1 MAIKIILAEFMII
14 AAILDFHSQ
23 SECIQVTL
31 NNEQPDLSRYLLNLL
46 MSLSDT
52 REDIYIYILPNSIK
66 VALGIGNCA
75 LSLQT
80 ITIECHQLLSDT
92 REDIYIYIYI
102 YILPNSIKVAL
113 GIGNCA
119 LSFGGHSSR
128 VLHCVR
134 MPKAQLPKQPSLN

>member
-1 MAIKIILAEFMII
+1 MAIKIILAKFIII

-75 LSLQT
+75 LGSYRLAVTQAEYC
-80 ITIECHQLLSDT
+80 IVFVCPK
-92 REDIYIYIYI
+92 
-102 YILPNSIKVAL
+102 PN
-113 GIGNCA
+113 C
-119 LSFGGHSSR
+119 
-128 VLHCVR
+128 
-134 MPKAQLPKQPSLN
+134 Q